1 MADHLFSNKPTLLKA
16 PLSSEPLSC
25 KPTAQRADDRI
36 APHLEGQRGSA
47 MTNKI
52 RILGATAPIRTLAIL
67 ASLAILISV
76 TGMAQTPLFRPAVGY
91 DSGGEVGFSV
101 AIGGVAGDANPDV
114 VVPSYCSSGVG
125 VMQC

>member
-76 TGMAQTPLFRPAVGY
+76 TGMAQTPLFGLPW
-91 DSGGEVGFSV
+91 DTTQ
-101 AIGGVAGDANPDV
+101 AGKLAFPL
-114 VVPSYCSSGVG
+114 P
-125 VMQC
+125 